1 MGQKVHPKSFRL
13 GIHEDW
19 LASWFPKKGKHFAPY
34 LREDIAIREHIQK
47 KHKDALI
54 DSIRIERRSDE
65 DIKVKIKAQRVG
77 MIFGRKAKGLE
88 ELREELK
95 KIVEEIRKETKL
107 PQNFT
112 LDIEILELRRDEVS
126 AAVIARQM
134 AQQIER
140 RVPYRRVLKRALA
153 TIMRYP
159 GVLGAKVQV
168 SGRLDGAEI
177 ARKEWLREGRLPLQ
191 TIRSKIDYAFDEA
204 KCTYGVVGIKVW
216 IYKGDV
222 FEKDSCSNQEK

>member
-1 MGQKVHPKSFRL
+1 
-13 GIHEDW
+13 
-19 LASWFPKKGKHFAPY
+19 
-34 LREDIAIREHIQK
+34 
-47 KHKDALI
+47 
-54 DSIRIERRSDE
+54 
-65 DIKVKIKAQRVG
+65 

-95 KIVEEIRKETKL
+95 KIVEKIRKETKL

-134 AQQIER
+134 AQQIEK